1 MRGQE
6 VELDLVILAT
16 GFDSLASAMP
26 FPLVGR
32 GGVTLQQVW
41 GDSPTAYKVLRGCR
55 QHIALA
61 V

>member
-32 GGVTLQQVW
+32 GGVTLQQVLTQAITQV
-41 GDSPTAYKVLRGCR
+41 GAE
-55 QHIALA
+55 H
-61 V
+61 